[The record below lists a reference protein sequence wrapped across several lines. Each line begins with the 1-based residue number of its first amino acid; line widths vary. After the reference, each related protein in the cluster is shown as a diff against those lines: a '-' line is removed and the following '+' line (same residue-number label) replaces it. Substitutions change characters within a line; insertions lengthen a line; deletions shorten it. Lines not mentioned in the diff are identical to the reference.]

1 MSHTFALMLKS
12 RKKTNQPRKPAQ
24 RSVRHRKSRV
34 CEGSSRLG
42 LILDPTATR
51 PENSGAGQGETLPN
65 RQVCPGAPGSC
76 RLCRAGNT
84 PPSLPEGFYTRRAES
99 PQQLEGSQSWHQT
112 QTQHRVLEPEGQA
125 AWREETRVQ
134 RWKKERGIIFICEVL
149 TDGTGQC
156 YPAVKVLDSPEH
168 LSAHS
173 PPHHAHTAMAQA
185 QAQAHAVK
193 P

>member
-42 LILDPTATR
+42 LIFDPTGTR
-51 PENSGAGQGETLPN
+51 PEKLWS
-65 RQVCPGAPGSC
+65 
-76 RLCRAGNT
+76 RAGGDS
-84 PPSLPEGFYTRRAES
+84 PKQASVPWGPRLLQALQSREHPSLPLPEGFYTRRAES

-125 AWREETRVQ
+125 ARREETRVQ

-168 LSAHS
+168 LSAHR
-173 PPHHAHTAMAQA
+173 PPRHAHTAVA